1 MAMGQI
7 RPKDRCKS
15 SPTRPLLSVKARKE
29 ADIKDSN
36 KSITP
41 EYLAPIFEE
50 EGKKVASL
58 PGIKAE
64 HVQIASDYMQGQ
76 VKQTWPSEFL
86 TSDLMIHLEGVGTV
100 GSSRK
105 SAL

>member
-7 RPKDRCKS
+7 LPKDR
-15 SPTRPLLSVKARKE
+15 RKPFLTLVLKVYE
-29 ADIKDSN
+29 LIIKDSN

-64 HVQIASDYMQGQ
+64 HVQIASEYMQGQ

>member
-7 RPKDRCKS
+7 RPKDRRTGRRRGGWGS
-15 SPTRPLLSVKARKE
+15 GRW
-29 ADIKDSN
+29 
-36 KSITP
+36 
-41 EYLAPIFEE
+41 PIFEE

-64 HVQIASDYMQGQ
+64 HVQIASEYMQGQ